1 MIKISVD
8 AAFAFDMLAI
18 LLVKSKKLN
27 NIQNA
32 QNYFAFASEIKD
44 QIGVDKMQEVLNS
57 QEFADLRE
65 INSEVFD
72 LVDKAKDDSCLA
84 SDVDKGNYQRY
95 LAKKALQQKFFGG
108 ELKETKIG
116 Y

>member
-8 AAFAFDMLAI
+8 HAYAFDMLAI
-18 LLVKSKKLN
+18 LLVKSKKQN

-32 QNYFAFASEIKD
+32 QNYFAAASEIKD

-57 QEFADLRE
+57 QEFHDLRD
-65 INSEVFD
+65 INSEIFD
-72 LVDKAKDDSCLA
+72 LVTKAQTDECLA
-84 SDVDKGNYQRY
+84 SDIDKGNYQRY
-95 LAKKALQQKFFGG
+95 LAKKIVQERFFGG
-108 ELKETKIG
+108 ELKEQKIG